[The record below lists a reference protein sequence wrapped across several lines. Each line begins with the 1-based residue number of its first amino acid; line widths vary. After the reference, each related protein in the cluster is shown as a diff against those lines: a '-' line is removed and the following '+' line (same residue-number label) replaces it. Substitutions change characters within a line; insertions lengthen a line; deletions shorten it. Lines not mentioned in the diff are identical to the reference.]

1 MEFTV
6 SRADLVRELSLS
18 QGVVEKKTTIPILSN
33 VLLEAREDRLF
44 LTATDLELGLR
55 TSCPARVKKEGS
67 GTIPARKLLDYVRLL
82 PDADISVKFGENH
95 WANLTCGRSRTR
107 IAGMSRES
115 FPELPAMPE
124 TIAAIPVKQLSAMIA
139 RTMFAISME
148 ESRFTLNGALM
159 LLGDQTLTMVATDG
173 HRLAFVQRPS
183 HLDANAG
190 NGHALAYRA
199 LVPRKA
205 MAEIVK
211 LSEDAAAD
219 AKVRFGGDDNHLF
232 FEFGPRLLITRKLT
246 GNFPDYERV
255 LPQDNIHIAK
265 LAKDEIRGA
274 IERVAQFADE
284 RSRAIRVQFTAGE
297 VKVFSSALET
307 GESEESIPGE
317 YSGPDLEIGFNAQYL
332 LDFLR
337 AVPQDHV
344 SFGLKDQKSAGELQP
359 SGGEQGD
366 EQEQYRY
373 VVMPM
378 RI

>member
-6 SRADLVRELSLS
+6 SKSDLVRELSLS

-33 VLLEAREDRLF
+33 VLLEASGDRLY

-55 TSCPARVKKEGS
+55 TSCPAKVKKEGS
-67 GTIPARKLLDYVRLL
+67 GTIPAKKLLDYVRLL
-82 PDADISVKFGENH
+82 PEAEITIKFGENH
-95 WANLTCGRSRTR
+95 WATLTCGRSRTK
-107 IAGMSRES
+107 IAGMNRES
-115 FPELPAMPE
+115 FPELPAMPD
-124 TIAAIPVKQLSAMIA
+124 AIDEIPSKQLSAMIA

-148 ESRFTLNGALM
+148 ESRFTLNGAL
-159 LLGDQTLTMVATDG
+159 LLISPDAMTMVATDG
-173 HRLAFVQRPS
+173 HRLSYVKRPNADGS
-183 HLDANAG
+183 AG
-190 NGHALAYRA
+190 NASYRA

-205 MAEIVK
+205 MGEITK
-211 LSEDAAAD
+211 LGDEDG
-219 AKVRFGGDDNHLF
+219 KVRFAGDDNHLF

-255 LPQDNIHIAK
+255 LPQENTHIATLSTNEVK
-265 LAKDEIRGA
+265 GA

-307 GESEESIPGE
+307 GESEESVASE

-337 AVPQDHV
+337 AIPQERV
-344 SFGLKDQKSAGELQP
+344 RFTLKDQKSAGELQP
-359 SGGEQGD
+359 DTSAED
-366 EQEQYRY
+366 ALKEQYRY